1 MPVSDLTPSTLA
13 EQLNKALQRQF
24 SDPLWVRAT
33 LASFRTNKGGYGN
46 WVVTDDTDSPV
57 KLDVTLNPSVMQR
70 VARQLSA
77 SNIALA
83 ERLPVRL
90 SVKPS
95 VNRFGKLACELVD
108 LDTEYSAKKT
118 GLTPQQVFEALQ
130 QEGLADRQSKLVME
144 EFPFRLVVV
153 GSDGSDGVRDTLAVL
168 KESGIE
174 FRILP
179 LDVPVQGP
187 AAPAA
192 LRAALEAVSSL
203 PTAPDAVLLVRG
215 GGDRGD
221 LVAFDDLELAR
232 AVCRFPIPVLCGIG
246 HEADT
251 TVCDLIAHRSE
262 RTPTGIATWLTTTVR
277 SGLALRIAEYD
288 LAVSRIA
295 ERLDAAMLALEKR
308 NAAIDTATSA
318 LDTVAATLDLKL
330 ERALSS
336 ADAVLQNTSNDLD
349 RRLDLILDRSDVS
362 LTAVA
367 ASLDVSQATLR
378 ELHPDRAL
386 ERGFAIVRRDGEVLR
401 SVAFPRPAGV
411 TIELA
416 DGSIDATAH

>member
-1 MPVSDLTPSTLA
+1 
-13 EQLNKALQRQF
+13 
-24 SDPLWVRAT
+24 
-33 LASFRTNKGGYGN
+33 
-46 WVVTDDTDSPV
+46 
-57 KLDVTLNPSVMQR
+57 
-70 VARQLSA
+70 
-77 SNIALA
+77 
-83 ERLPVRL
+83 
-90 SVKPS
+90 
-95 VNRFGKLACELVD
+95 
-108 LDTEYSAKKT
+108 
-118 GLTPQQVFEALQ
+118 
-130 QEGLADRQSKLVME
+130 
-144 EFPFRLVVV
+144 
-153 GSDGSDGVRDTLAVL
+153 
-168 KESGIE
+168 
-174 FRILP
+174 
-179 LDVPVQGP
+179 
-187 AAPAA
+187 
-192 LRAALEAVSSL
+192 
-203 PTAPDAVLLVRG
+203 
-215 GGDRGD
+215 
-221 LVAFDDLELAR
+221 
-232 AVCRFPIPVLCGIG
+232 
-246 HEADT
+246 
-251 TVCDLIAHRSE
+251 VCDLIAHRSE